1 MKQIF
6 FRVPSLQGKALVYI
20 PSRFPIVIY
29 EFLGFLVMIF
39 LFRFL
44 GKLVLSAS
52 QYTIRSTGGSS
63 LITKLKLDL

>member
-1 MKQIF
+1 M
-6 FRVPSLQGKALVYI
+6 YI

-39 LFRFL
+39 LFRFW
-44 GKLVLSAS
+44 GKLDIACVLSAS